1 MTAAPSRNAPSLSA
15 DTGSVTPLAVFKACK
30 GARGER
36 SVRLNE
42 TFRRAGTTAS
52 HCEAPVL
59 CALCSAT
66 FCTNAEFASR
76 IQDEHGG
83 KQRYRHQ
90 LLHFA
95 TVGPRVE
102 AAVGQ
107 SCVANFTEFHARS
120 ARSWPGFTEE
130 MMSAMATSRGLLSEH
145 RWAPRK

>member
-52 HCEAPVL
+52 HCEAPVM
-59 CALCSAT
+59 CALCSAK
-66 FCTNAEFASR
+66 FCTNAEVATHN
-76 IQDEHGG
+76 QNEHGG

-95 TVGPRVE
+95 TVGPLRVE

-107 SCVANFTEFHARS
+107 ACVANFAEFHARS
-120 ARSWPGFTEE
+120 AQSWSGFTEE
-130 MMSAMATSRGLLSEH
+130 MMSAMATSRGC
-145 RWAPRK
+145 